1 MDRYAQIAIK
11 ELPIGVVTKT
21 RHIDAFP
28 ERRDCG
34 GNLLAAETKYLQEG
48 TILSPQWAGMKF
60 LVKTDHEFA
69 PGELVELTPLIDP
82 STIRRPVS
90 CDWIEHGV
98 LRAVPRHGGQQP
110 EAGMTPAHRVH
121 WTRWETSEKLRWQQ
135 EHAD

>member
-34 GNLLAAETKYLQEG
+34 GNSLSAETKYLQEG

-98 LRAVPRHGGQQP
+98 LRAVPRDGQQP
-110 EAGMTPAHRVH
+110 EAGMTPAHRVQ